1 MRGAYERLREL
12 GAGSNA
18 VLRGVCILHV
28 LDHLTCSLVRAHACG
43 VTRITRD
50 ACARARAHGHARA
63 RRSYAMSMRE
73 TRDVSCVLAKARSGR
88 ILGARHSFKRWALAI
103 RSGDGRSPFVQAM
116 GARHSFRR
124 WALAIRS
131 GDGRSPC
138 AQATGARRAL
148 RRRALAVRSGDGRS
162 PWRFARSPKAT
173 RTKRAACHV
182 DTRPRGAGE
191 ATSPARPPSS
201 ASHPYARSMPL
212 AARYRPRTSRL
223 CTARWR
229 RRSRQPRRSS

>member
-116 GARHSFRR
+116 GARHSFGR
-124 WALAIRS
+124 W
-131 GDGRSPC
+131 
-138 AQATGARRAL
+138 
-148 RRRALAVRSGDGRS
+148 ALAVRSGDGRS

-191 ATSPARPPSS
+191 ATSPVRPPSS

>member
-1 MRGAYERLREL
+1 MQDRTRYFEVSAYYTC
-12 GAGSNA
+12 S
-18 VLRGVCILHV
+18 I
-28 LDHLTCSLVRAHACG
+28 LTCSLVRAHACG

-116 GARHSFRR
+116 GARHSFGR
-124 WALAIRS
+124 W
-131 GDGRSPC
+131 
-138 AQATGARRAL
+138 
-148 RRRALAVRSGDGRS
+148 ALAVRSGDGRS

-191 ATSPARPPSS
+191 ATSPVRPPSS